1 MNDPRSRDEMLEMV
15 ALYALGVLPRDQAAL
30 VAAFIANDD
39 GARDEYRM
47 LRASADA
54 LAFSADEP
62 VDSARSARMK
72 ERLMARVSAEAAS
85 GAGAIARRRIGT
97 NSGWLLGTGLA
108 AAAAL
113 IFSVV
118 TVVQDV
124 SLRSDLA
131 QAQRRTASMTAQLAD
146 TERVGQHDRQMVT
159 DLVAPDARR
168 YEVAQGAVVVR
179 GDRVY
184 LALSKLPA
192 LPKGKVYQA
201 WTLPKGAKTVQP
213 SITFPPNAEGIAVV
227 ALPVDATKLGAVA
240 LSVEPDGGSKAPTTT
255 PLFVRPLS

>member
-1 MNDPRSRDEMLEMV
+1 MNDSSSHDEMMERV
-15 ALYALGVLPRDQAAL
+15 ALYALGVLSREESAL
-30 VAAFIANDD
+30 VAAFVANDD
-39 GARDEYRM
+39 AAAREYRA

-54 LAFSADEP
+54 IAYSADEP

-72 ERLMARVSAEAAS
+72 ERLLARVSADAAVQS
-85 GAGAIARRRIGT
+85 TAIARRRIGA
-97 NSGWLLGTGLA
+97 NSGWLVGTGLA

-124 SLRSDLA
+124 SLRGDLA
-131 QAQRRTASMTAQLAD
+131 QANRRSATLTAQLAD

-168 YEVAQGAVVVR
+168 YDVASGAVIVR
-179 GDRVY
+179 ADRMY
-184 LALSKLPA
+184 FALSKLPA

-201 WTLPKGAKTVQP
+201 WTRPVGGTAMQP
-213 SITFPPNAEGIAVV
+213 SVTFVPNGDGIAVV
-227 ALPVDATKLGAVA
+227 ALPVDAAKVGAVA
-240 LSVEPDGGSKAPTTT
+240 LSVEPEGGSKQPTSAPAF
-255 PLFVRPLS
+255 LRPLS